1 MDWSPS
7 IFPLRNCNPD
17 GHLLRRL
24 KAVVKRAKLT
34 ATYGKWTLHVF
45 RHTFATMHLQSGM
58 DVRSVQKMLGHADL
72 ATTQKY
78 CDWLD
83 AHSEEAGRAV
93 NKTFA
98 AFAAVPTLQ

>member
-1 MDWSPS
+1 
-7 IFPLRNCNPD
+7 
-17 GHLLRRL
+17 
-24 KAVVKRAKLT
+24 
-34 ATYGKWTLHVF
+34 
-45 RHTFATMHLQSGM
+45 MHLQSGM

-83 AHSEEAGRAV
+83 AHSAEAGRAV

>member
-1 MDWSPS
+1 LD
-7 IFPLRNCNPD
+7 
-17 GHLLRRL
+17 
-24 KAVVKRAKLT
+24 KLDN
-34 ATYGKWTLHVF
+34 KE
-45 RHTFATMHLQSGM
+45 TFLTM
-58 DVRSVQKMLGHADL
+58 GHADL

-98 AFAAVPTLQ
+98 AFAVPTVALTTDRG